1 MKIAV
6 FGATGAVGS
15 ECAIQCLD
23 AGHEVVAFVRAPEKL
38 DRAIRDKADV
48 VVGNGLNADD
58 VTRALAGGVEVVLF
72 AIGVDKNSPE
82 NLCTDVTRHILAAMP
97 SAGTHRFIWCGGG
110 STLTPDDQVTLGARF
125 VELFARWFL
134 SLRHHDKAHQL
145 TLLNEHR
152 EIDWVGVRPL
162 QMRAG
167 PRKESYRV
175 GYDTFS
181 GMSAIH
187 FSDCADAMIKMIDDD
202 TWLHKAPIVQY

>member
-1 MKIAV
+1 MKVAV

-15 ECAIQCLD
+15 ECAIQCID
-23 AGHEVVAFVRAPEKL
+23 AGHEVVAFVRTSEKL
-38 DRAIRDKADV
+38 DTAIRDKANV
-48 VVGNGLNADD
+48 VVGDGLNADD

-82 NLCTDVTRHILAAMP
+82 DLCTDVTRHILAAMP
-97 SAGTHRFIWCGGG
+97 AAGTRRFIWCGGG

-125 VELFARWFL
+125 VELFARWFM
-134 SLRHHDKAHQL
+134 SLRHHDKSHQL
-145 TLLNEHR
+145 ALLNEHR
-152 EIDWVGVRPL
+152 EIEWVGVRPL

-167 PRKESYRV
+167 PKKTGYRV
-175 GYDTFS
+175 GYDSFS

-187 FSDCADAMIKMIDDD
+187 FADCADAMIKMIDDD